1 MVIKMSALMIGAT
14 VGAVWV
20 GVQVVSG
27 VAVGSL
33 AIYDITIGRKRRN
46 KIYVVK
52 KYSDIIR
59 NEQKIV
65 KNS

>member
-1 MVIKMSALMIGAT
+1 MSALMIGAT

-27 VAVGSL
+27 VAVGGL
-33 AIYDITIGRKRRN
+33 LIYDTTIGRHRRN
-46 KIYVVK
+46 KVYTVR
-52 KYSDIIR
+52 KYSEIIK

>member
-1 MVIKMSALMIGAT
+1 MSVLMTGAV

-33 AIYDITIGRKRRN
+33 ALYDVTIGRNRRN

-52 KYSDIIR
+52 KYSDIIK
-59 NEQKIV
+59 NEQKSQ
-65 KNS
+65 KND